1 MNTPNGTSTNCL
13 ARDAWLQLMCDRESE
28 GLARHPELQ
37 AHLEQ
42 CGHCRQIVNDVKRFQ
57 TLLQRGKAPML
68 SLEQRQ
74 SLDDRVRMQAGSWSR
89 PAVATPWMVWGGA
102 LAAAAAL
109 AWVLVRP
116 LTVEH
121 QRTSFDEAL
130 KAATLPTAE
139 NPGRGLS
146 IGAVEGDLQVA
157 GRDGVWRA
165 LSLNSPLL
173 TGQRLRAERGGRV
186 TVPGR
191 FELTLGATSELE
203 LTALH
208 DRTAFVRLR
217 RGEAECEVQKLH
229 PGERFAVMFGGFRAS
244 VVGTRFAVLHTPQ
257 AGGVQVRVVEGAV
270 RVDAADDPGAPLGET
285 TTVVRAGHR
294 WSHSAGV
301 MSLEPLADPKQQP
314 LSELL
319 GGTGGEPASAEL
331 GVPSPTATP
340 AVRGHGA
347 RATGR
352 AGTEPEARQILIQV
366 PHQTMPPPEKV
377 AAPDRAAGPDRAQS
391 PDKGQ
396 ASDRATAPDASG
408 KSR

>member
-1 MNTPNGTSTNCL
+1 MSNSNGTPSYGKVNSCL
-13 ARDAWLQLMCDRESE
+13 TRDAWLQLMCDREGE
-28 GLARHPELQ
+28 GLTRQPELQ

-42 CGHCRQIVNDVKRFQ
+42 CQPCRTIINDIRRFQ
-57 TLLQRGKAPML
+57 TMLQRGKAPML
-68 SLEQRQ
+68 STEQRQ
-74 SLDDRVRMQAGSWSR
+74 SLEDRVRLQAGNWSR
-89 PAVATPWMVWGGA
+89 PSVATPWLVWGGA

-116 LTVEH
+116 LAVEH
-121 QRTSFDEAL
+121 RRTNFDEAL

-139 NPGRGLS
+139 NPGEGLA

-157 GRDGVWRA
+157 GRDGLWQDLTV
-165 LSLNSPLL
+165 NGTLL
-173 TGQRLRAERGGRV
+173 TGQRLRATRGGRV

-191 FELTLGATSELE
+191 FELMLGSGSELE
-203 LTALH
+203 LTTLH

-285 TTVVRAGHR
+285 TTVVRAGQR

-301 MSLEPLADPKQQP
+301 MALEPLASPQAALPKP
-314 LSELL
+314 L
-319 GGTGGEPASAEL
+319 
-331 GVPSPTATP
+331 
-340 AVRGHGA
+340 
-347 RATGR
+347 
-352 AGTEPEARQILIQV
+352 AGTETAAPVASCETAPEAAAAPSAHLHSPKAASRPAATDPGARQIVIQV

-377 AAPDRAAGPDRAQS
+377 PALDKASAG
-391 PDKGQ
+391 
-396 ASDRATAPDASG
+396 DASPKG
-408 KSR
+408 R

>member
-1 MNTPNGTSTNCL
+1 MSNSNGFPNGCL
-13 ARDAWLQLMCDRESE
+13 TRDAWLQLMSDREGE
-28 GLARHPELQ
+28 GLPRHPELQ

-42 CGHCRQIVNDVKRFQ
+42 CQSCRTIVNDVRRFQ
-57 TLLQRGKAPML
+57 TMLQRGKAPPL
-68 SLEQRQ
+68 SAEQRQ
-74 SLDDRVRMQAGSWSR
+74 SLEDRVRLQAGNWSR
-89 PAVATPWMVWGGA
+89 PSVATPWLVWGGA
-102 LAAAAAL
+102 LAAAAVL

-116 LTVEH
+116 LTIDH
-121 QRTSFDEAL
+121 HRTNFDEAL

-139 NPGRGLS
+139 HPGTGLA

-157 GRDGVWRA
+157 GRDGVWRNLTVDA
-165 LSLNSPLL
+165 TLL

-191 FELTLGATSELE
+191 FELMLGGESELE
-203 LTALH
+203 LTTLH

-285 TTVVRAGHR
+285 TTVVRAGQR

-301 MSLEPLADPKQQP
+301 MSLEPLANSPSAAPD
-314 LSELL
+314 SEP
-319 GGTGGEPASAEL
+319 GAATAAASAAGSNAA
-331 GVPSPTATP
+331 GVAAVPAAHGHNSKAAGKVSPAE
-340 AVRGHGA
+340 
-347 RATGR
+347 
-352 AGTEPEARQILIQV
+352 AGARQILIEV
-366 PHQTMPPPEKV
+366 PHQTMAPP
-377 AAPDRAAGPDRAQS
+377 DGGPSADKAQS
-391 PDKGQ
+391 PD
-396 ASDRATAPDASG
+396 AAP
-408 KSR
+408 RPR

>member
-1 MNTPNGTSTNCL
+1 MSTPNGNSTDCL
-13 ARDAWLQLMCDRESE
+13 ARDAWLQLMCDREGE
-28 GLARHPELQ
+28 GLARQPELQ

-42 CGHCRQIVNDVKRFQ
+42 CQSCRQIVNDVRRFQ

-68 SLEQRQ
+68 TAEQRQ
-74 SLDDRVRMQAGSWSR
+74 SLDDRVRMQAGNWSR
-89 PAVATPWMVWGGA
+89 PSAATPWVVWGGA

-116 LTVEH
+116 LSVDH
-121 QRTSFDEAL
+121 HRTNFDEAL

-139 NPGRGLS
+139 NPGQGLA
-146 IGAVEGDLQVA
+146 IGTVEGDLQFA
-157 GRDGVWRA
+157 GRDGVWRP
-165 LSLNSPLL
+165 LSVHGTLL

-191 FELTLGATSELE
+191 FELTLGVTSELE
-203 LTALH
+203 LTTLH

-285 TTVVRAGHR
+285 TTVVRAGQR
-294 WSHSAGV
+294 WSHGAGV
-301 MSLEPLADPKQQP
+301 MSLEPLTHPQP
-314 LSELL
+314 ALSNAVPE
-319 GGTGGEPASAEL
+319 GAAVEPSATGSA
-331 GVPSPTATP
+331 AQAP
-340 AVRGHGA
+340 AVAPAAHSHGA
-347 RATGR
+347 KATGR
-352 AGTEPEARQILIQV
+352 AVPESGTRQILIEV

-377 AAPDRAAGPDRAQS
+377 PAPDKAAAPDAAAKTR
-391 PDKGQ
+391 
-396 ASDRATAPDASG
+396 
-408 KSR
+408 